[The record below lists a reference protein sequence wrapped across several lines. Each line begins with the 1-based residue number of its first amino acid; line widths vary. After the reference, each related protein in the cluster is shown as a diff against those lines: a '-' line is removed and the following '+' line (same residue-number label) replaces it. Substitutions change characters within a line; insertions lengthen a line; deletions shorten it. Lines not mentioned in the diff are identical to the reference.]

1 MTFRAGYVIDDQ
13 LGYEAVVFEDDLSG
27 DGLSVQRTLEPDE
40 QDVALGMDTY
50 CVCLSSG
57 SAVYGGVE
65 AWSVL
70 DGVITVSLS
79 DDAELTRRFIMDL
92 AAGQLSI
99 IAAIARMRS
108 PGHNSA

>member
-70 DGVITVSLS
+70 DGVITLSLS
-79 DDAELTRRFIMDL
+79 DDAASEL
-92 AAGQLSI
+92 GVPGNLSI
-99 IAAIARMRS
+99 MASEDELKSVVHHLARLLR
-108 PGHNSA
+108 